1 MVREGKRG
9 NLVANKAGLETVQA
23 HPNHGM
29 MISPTNQG
37 ANMDINAINAMDI
50 ETLKATLLSVISGD
64 LKVKE
69 GSLVSSEKPGP
80 RGPTAK
86 VQPRLEACQ
95 ALMVQ
100 MASSGVTAKDL
111 LEAGNGQFLY
121 TDILLVARNLIE
133 AGTITESRHGRKA
146 TWNLTTAE

>member
-1 MVREGKRG
+1 MVREGKHG
-9 NLVANKAGLETVQA
+9 NLVANKAGLETVQVG
-23 HPNHGM
+23 PNHGR
-29 MISPTNQG
+29 MISPTKEED
-37 ANMDINAINAMDI
+37 NMDINTINAMDI
-50 ETLKATLLSVISGD
+50 ETLKATLLWVISGD

-69 GSLVSSEKPGP
+69 GSLVASEKPGP

-146 TWNLTTAE
+146 TWNLVKAE